1 MPRLATSKALVSV
14 TLTAGALL
22 TGCASTDRELRRELT
37 DERNEG
43 LTIVSRADIAAQPP
57 GSPGRTAMLLWRAV
71 QFRDAKGAVSLLT
84 PEPTGD
90 ALASVEEYI
99 AGGGAVIAQER
110 TPEIIDVQRNGRRA
124 VMEVDLQRTRKLA
137 NHVTTETSGGLKL
150 DFIRTESGWKLR
162 WREAIRQVPRM
173 AS

>member
-1 MPRLATSKALVSV
+1 LRRLTTSKALVSV

-22 TGCASTDRELRRELT
+22 TGCASTDRELRRELI

-43 LTIVSRADIAAQPP
+43 LTIVSRAHIAAQPP

-71 QFRDAKGAVSLLT
+71 QFRDAKGAVALLT
-84 PEPTGD
+84 PEPTGHT
-90 ALASVEEYI
+90 LASVEEYI

-110 TPEIIDVQRNGRRA
+110 MPEIIDVHRNGRRA
-124 VMEVDLQRTRKLA
+124 VMDVDLQRTRKLA
-137 NHVTTETSGGLKL
+137 NHATTETSGRLRL
-150 DFIRTESGWKLR
+150 DFIRTGSGWKLR

>member
-1 MPRLATSKALVSV
+1 MPRLATPKALAPIV
-14 TLTAGALL
+14 LTAGALL
-22 TGCASTDRELRRELT
+22 AGCASTDRELRHELT

-57 GSPGRTAMLLWRAV
+57 HSPGRAAMRLWRAV
-71 QFRDAKGAVSLLT
+71 QFRDAKGAVALFA
-84 PEPTGD
+84 PPPTGD
-90 ALASVEEYI
+90 RLASVEEYI

-110 TPEIIDVQRNGRRA
+110 MPRIIEVDRIGRRA
-124 VMEVDLQRTRKLA
+124 VMDVELERTRKLA
-137 NHVTTETSGGLKL
+137 NHVTTETAGRLRL
-150 DFIRTESGWKLR
+150 DFIRTESGWKLL